1 MSENSYFCQLCSSTS
16 AYYSFDALYT
26 HINLVHGNDR
36 SFKLRCELTPLCGSI
51 YTTFAS
57 YKCHI
62 YRHHRDLISKSLDK
76 VNELSCPDGSLNN
89 DYAFCYADDD
99 GLEPQ
104 TINNQKDYSFEL
116 MNEYDEET
124 ELDHPLFTETNLKH
138 DEEPFYMKKFQKY
151 YTRFLLEL
159 REQHLLSQNIIS
171 SITSNISVL
180 FNIVLNIIKRTGND
194 ANTTATAVIP
204 IVKVEETI
212 NQTIRMIENTASNEY
227 KFLKSCKEF
236 FKYEEPYELEFDK
249 SGKCGYIIPIKKSI
263 QNFLNKPE
271 VIDLLIKNT
280 NETILASKNDKDL
293 LLTYR
298 DGTAAAA
305 NKSLQKDRTSFLL
318 QLYSDEVSVTNP
330 IGPKKDEQKLSLFY
344 YILDDLPQII
354 RSLLNSI
361 GLIGIC
367 LSKFLTNPSHRHK
380 FFETMVNDLN
390 ELQTKGLTLSCF
402 TGRLYFAFDL
412 MAADNLAAN
421 DFGGFQKNFNN
432 GYFCRM
438 CYISYTYKSVPLTDI
453 SFLFRSKTSHEY
465 YLNQMLQSKNSIFG
479 ITRRCDF
486 SNLIA
491 FHPVKSLPF
500 DIMHDFSE
508 GVCMIIVNSILKELS
523 ARRILTYTQIESRLE
538 GFKYG
543 QNDQSNKPPTVRPKH
558 LTNNHISGSASQKL
572 LLFQMIPIIFNDV
585 IDRLT
590 DLLPIYIC
598 LLDDGDNEG
607 QLLFI
612 DENIKTCDSIPFVEE
627 VVIENAEASLS
638 KSSSSTH
645 SEDEEHDDRLIEN
658 EIQLQEDY
666 ELPQFPTDLKLV
678 VDQKNFTKLAA
689 HTYFRRVLLNLVY
702 DDIAHKHNLLYPK
715 AQDYLII
722 TKAVLRSLN
731 IPIDDKNALNEY
743 RESIKQ
749 KFKNERKPLQKINAQ
764 VQRNKNKF
772 GKGPGRPVKKTDL
785 VSAERKT
792 EKIIFI
798 GRSDDEQDMFKLN
811 QMMKDE
817 FNKQSPDMEVI
828 TYYWRKTFT
837 YRRLFT
843 RNNSTKDVLL
853 EYPSYSL
860 PSLIFEEVRMTTD
873 IDVEHN
879 VELFLPA
886 LFEKVPDNSMF
897 ISDVLPIRLIK
908 LLYKN
913 FKDPVLHVLTE
924 KDPTEP
930 TPCIKMCDNKYEL
943 YLDYQLIGQTTSA
956 QQAVSFL
963 LCLYNIFEI
972 KFTRHSRG
980 IHLLYGVVFQDQNEL
995 KNKSIAHQHQMTTTT
1010 MNNISVIQNTTS
1022 VKRNENDS
1030 MVIEESEFIQDQQTN
1045 NVTRET
1051 TLTSSF
1057 NNTQRLNLLFSNS
1070 SSMFVTYF
1078 ALPFTLAA
1086 KKNINVVSTTSE
1098 HEFISTGKQCTN
1110 LNVDENIFQTIHTNC
1125 FDTEPTPGSPQQS
1138 KKKRKPPAIHEET
1151 TRIPP
1156 RRQRKRSKLT

>member
-1 MSENSYFCQLCSSTS
+1 MSENSYFRQLCSSTS

-89 DYAFCYADDD
+89 DY

-124 ELDHPLFTETNLKH
+124 ELDHPLFTETTLKH

-263 QNFLNKPE
+263 QNFLNKPQ

-305 NKSLQKDRTSFLL
+305 NQSLQKDRTSFLL

-344 YILDDLPQII
+344 YILDDLSQII

-432 GYFCRM
+432 GYFC
-438 CYISYTYKSVPLTDI
+438 
-453 SFLFRSKTSHEY
+453 
-465 YLNQMLQSKNSIFG
+465 
-479 ITRRCDF
+479 
-486 SNLIA
+486 
-491 FHPVKSLPF
+491 
-500 DIMHDFSE
+500 
-508 GVCMIIVNSILKELS
+508 
-523 ARRILTYTQIESRLE
+523 
-538 GFKYG
+538 
-543 QNDQSNKPPTVRPKH
+543 
-558 LTNNHISGSASQKL
+558 
-572 LLFQMIPIIFNDV
+572 
-585 IDRLT
+585 
-590 DLLPIYIC
+590 
-598 LLDDGDNEG
+598 LDDGDNEG

-638 KSSSSTH
+638 KSSSTH

-913 FKDPVLHVLTE
+913 FKDPVVHVLTE

-1010 MNNISVIQNTTS
+1010 MKNISVIQNTTS